1 VDIQK
6 LLDIMTQ
13 LRDPGSGC
21 PWDRAQRFETIAPYT
36 IEEAYE
42 VADAIERG
50 AIDELKSE
58 LGDLLF
64 QVVFHAQ
71 LASEIGAFSFD
82 DVVEAICDKLTRRH
96 PHVFGDTSIAS
107 ADEQADAW
115 ETLKAQERGDD
126 EGVLGGIPLALPA
139 LTRGE
144 KLGRRAARVGYEWP
158 DISGAREKVSEEID
172 ELDEAIAEGQPARI
186 EAEMGDVFFALVN
199 VCRHLGID
207 PEVATRGAN
216 RRFQTRFEYVER
228 KVNASSRSWDS
239 FSLAELETF
248 WVEAKAQGL

>member
-1 VDIQK
+1 
-6 LLDIMTQ
+6 MAQ

-96 PHVFGDTSIAS
+96 PHVFGDANVAS

-115 ETLKAQERGDD
+115 ETLKAKERSDD
-126 EGVLGGIPLALPA
+126 DGVLGGIPLALPA

-158 DISGAREKVSEEID
+158 DISGARQKVSEEID
-172 ELDEAIAEGQPARI
+172 ELDEAITEGQPERI

-216 RRFQTRFEYVER
+216 RRFQSRFEYVER
-228 KVNASSRSWDS
+228 AVNASGRQWAS
-239 FSLAELETF
+239 FSLAELEAF
-248 WVEAKAQGL
+248 WVEAKAEGL

>member
-1 VDIQK
+1 
-6 LLDIMTQ
+6 MAH
-13 LRDPGSGC
+13 LRDPDSGC
-21 PWDRAQRFETIAPYT
+21 PWDRAQGFGTIAPYT

-64 QVVFHAQ
+64 QVVFHSQ
-71 LASEIGAFSFD
+71 LASEIDAFSFD

-96 PHVFGDTSIAS
+96 PHVFGDAEVAS

-115 ETLKAQERGDD
+115 EALKAKERSDD

-158 DISGAREKVSEEID
+158 DISGARQKVSEEID
-172 ELDEAIAEGQPARI
+172 ELDEAIAEGEPERI

-207 PEVATRGAN
+207 PEVAARGAN
-216 RRFQTRFEYVER
+216 RRFQSRFEYVER
-228 KVNASSRSWDS
+228 AVNASGRQWES
-239 FSLAELETF
+239 FSLDELEAF
-248 WVEAKAQGL
+248 WVEAKAKGL